1 MHYYIAAYL
10 LLLLVVVTNSK
21 GLSII
26 NLINIHTY
34 IHTYI
39 LMQTNS
45 YIHTH
50 TYILMHTYSY
60 IHTYIDRYILKCTF
74 IHEKGHLNTKTN
86 IHTLIQ
92 IYKRTYK

>member
-34 IHTYI
+34 IHT
-39 LMQTNS
+39 S
-45 YIHTH
+45 YEVE
-50 TYILMHTYSY
+50 YELV
-60 IHTYIDRYILKCTF
+60 L
-74 IHEKGHLNTKTN
+74 L
-86 IHTLIQ
+86 
-92 IYKRTYK
+92 